1 MSNQCVNSQFVYS
14 GFFTPPPSLSL
25 SLSLSLSALPPTAAG
40 WVKEENNIKI
50 HACLN
55 NQPMERY
62 FYQTTDVAV
71 N

>member
-1 MSNQCVNSQFVYS
+1 MCQFPICLFR
-14 GFFTPPPSLSL
+14 FFPPSPP